1 MSTPELAC
9 GVCKVHSNIEGIH
22 KYEICR
28 NQLWVLRHHPN
39 PAPKVGWLLLDSLRH
54 LGGPVDFQPEEA
66 FAWGQA
72 LQNASKLVKEL
83 TQCNRV
89 YSISFGEGARHLH
102 LHLIPHYNSDSEN
115 KAWQVAD
122 LYRNISDGEKV
133 PGNPEEIESL
143 VRQAKLLNFT
153 FN

>member
-1 MSTPELAC
+1 MSTTELAC

-66 FAWGQA
+66 LAWGQA

-122 LYRNISDGEKV
+122 LYRNISDGKKV

>member
-9 GVCKVHSNIEGIH
+9 SVCKVHSNIEGIH

-122 LYRNISDGEKV
+122 LYRNISDGKKV

>member
-1 MSTPELAC
+1 MSTPESAC
-9 GVCKVHSNIEGIH
+9 GVCKTHSDIDAIH

-39 PAPKVGWLLLDSLRH
+39 PAPKVGWLLLDSVRH
-54 LGGPVDFQPEEA
+54 LGGPVDFQPKEA
-66 FAWGQA
+66 SAWGLA
-72 LQNASKLVKEL
+72 LQNASKLVKQL
-83 TQCNRV
+83 TLCNRV

-102 LHLIPHYNSDSEN
+102 LHLIPHYNTDSEG

-122 LYRNISDGEKV
+122 LYRNISSGKKI

>member
-54 LGGPVDFQPEEA
+54 FGGPVDFQPEEA

>member
-122 LYRNISDGEKV
+122 LYRNISDGKKV

>member
-1 MSTPELAC
+1 MSTPESAC
-9 GVCKVHSNIEGIH
+9 GVCKTHSDIDAIH

-66 FAWGQA
+66 SAWGLA
-72 LQNASKLVKEL
+72 LQNASKLVKQL
-83 TQCNRV
+83 TLCNRV

-102 LHLIPHYNSDSEN
+102 LHLIPHYNTDSEG

-122 LYRNISDGEKV
+122 LYRNISSGKEIA
-133 PGNPEEIESL
+133 GNPEEIESL